1 MTAATE
7 ITHGSM
13 VSIARVISAEAH
25 GCRIFGVHTAPPD
38 RSDQFSTPTLAALQL
53 HDAKNCAGLAAS
65 RPWLR
70 FALRPLPGP
79 AGVIGLA
86 F

>member
-1 MTAATE
+1 MVAWAPLLASSVQRLTVA
-7 ITHGSM
+7 GYL
-13 VSIARVISAEAH
+13 VSILH
-25 GCRIFGVHTAPPD
+25 PPD